1 MKNLTTDFE
10 ERILAESENYYILRN
25 YEEAE
30 LYRKSDLEYITR
42 VADYYGDPQDAY
54 IDPEE
59 RFCITVGCG
68 LVKYYLCEP
77 FEAYLYDRNT
87 PQWIETGREGNIMW
101 CDHIDEVTNDY
112 VLVSLDGGE
121 KRKFDI
127 DTLTL
132 ME

>member
-30 LYRKSDLEYITR
+30 LY
-42 VADYYGDPQDAY
+42 
-54 IDPEE
+54 
-59 RFCITVGCG
+59 
-68 LVKYYLCEP
+68 
-77 FEAYLYDRNT
+77 DRNT
-87 PQWIETGREGNIMW
+87 PQWIETGREGNIVW
-101 CDHIDEVTNDY
+101 CDHIDEVTNDN